1 MKKEFI
7 ILFLIILLANIL
19 LYSSIVI
26 KNNKEQISNVNTIY
40 ENGIRNYALDNST
53 QNYDISQPVLN
64 TAELA
69 KQIEEQ
75 RLAKEKAEQEARKRD
90 EENKKKQEEYQ
101 AKLEQERQ
109 ALINKENN
117 KSEYKTEQ
125 KVQEPA
131 KDSSQ
136 NNNSGNNYSLNNNN
150 SSNKT
155 NVISN
160 YQVIGKGKI
169 VNDFNGIDQY
179 NIYELSNNSLWIQ
192 TNYKYKYNYSYNPD
206 VILYKDGIKYYLYIN
221 CIDEFIEVEEVPYT
235 KTRIQEAYNSYGTTV
250 HSLYNGY
257 IYYLADNTVWEQVGL
272 GLGTFISNSEVFIYE
287 YNNQYYMKV
296 KNVNDS
302 VRVQRIK

>member
-7 ILFLIILLANIL
+7 ILFLIILLANII
-19 LYSSIVI
+19 LYSSII
-26 KNNKEQISNVNTIY
+26 LNDNEIQTNDEKDIILNNVADYVFENNAQDY
-40 ENGIRNYALDNST
+40 EV
-53 QNYDISQPVLN
+53 SQPVLN
-64 TAELA
+64 VVELA
-69 KQIEEQ
+69 EQIEEQ
-75 RLAKEKAEQEARKRD
+75 RLAKEKAEQEARKRE

-109 ALINKENN
+109 DLINKENN

-272 GLGTFISNSEVFIYE
+272 GLGTFISNSEIFIYE